1 MRKLFSIVLLLA
13 CLSAGFSQRALA
25 VKAYPYPMQ
34 VTQPDGTVITIRKHG
49 DEFLNWTTSGG
60 RLVKQG
66 PDGFYY
72 LAQFS
77 SRGVVQA
84 TATRVRPA
92 ATPQGISTITPP
104 AAAYERS
111 RARKED
117 FARTFSGRSH
127 LSRLNTAAPATRG
140 ALRSISSG
148 NKKFLTILVQF
159 SDKTFNSASPQSDFF
174 NLLNLDGYAV
184 NGATGSAWN
193 YFREN
198 SSGTF
203 DPQFDV
209 VGPVTLSHDMAYYG
223 ENVTDEESGDED
235 DIRPREMVVEAVDL
249 ANLLG
254 VDFLQYDNDGD
265 GTIDNIFVYYAG
277 YNEAE
282 GGPDDSIWPHAWSIY
297 NYRTVDG
304 VKTGSYAC
312 SSELRGSSGSTM
324 AGIGTFCH
332 EFGHVIG
339 LPDFYDTDYEANGEA
354 LGLGSFSLMSSGNYN
369 NNGRTPPY
377 ITSIERDLLGWF
389 DNEPGVIDQQGN
401 YSLGPVSGNVCYV
414 SETTNEGE
422 TFLYEYRKQTGWD
435 AYIPSGLLI
444 YHIDRSDNLVGGK
457 TAAARWNDWDGI
469 NAYASHQC
477 CDLVEA
483 VYPESAVQDYAQV
496 PFPGSA
502 NNISFTAA
510 SSPAA
515 VDHAGNRTGT
525 DLTNIVNTGDMA
537 TFTVS
542 NSNELVI
549 NGMVADPQGNPV
561 AGATV
566 TLSYQ
571 APDGISPANA
581 PDWKTAGGSSIKASP
596 KRMLEQISQV
606 ITNVQGA
613 YTFTTQIAP
622 GQYNVTVN
630 KQDYHPAEKETSGI
644 NPGTVQLNFTLYPI
658 VQITGD
664 VLRKHNDWEGRSAGF
679 GQPGGT
685 IYGAVG
691 FSAEELVQCQ
701 GKRIKTVSFQLSGT
715 TAAEVGVFVI
725 MGSEVVLNRKVS
737 YPVFG
742 TMMTVDVSAH
752 ELIIPGGKLV
762 KIGCYVK
769 DSNSG
774 FPIAIDEGPMLPMG
788 GYAADAITALNEPW
802 SLDYNILVSA
812 TVEEPPILETTLSG
826 TVTDEQ
832 GVPVAGVSM
841 LLFYD
846 STAETG
852 PANAPGLFRESGP
865 FRSSPLRTGTLIT
878 TVVTD
883 QQGYYS
889 FTTESRKTGSF
900 IIEASKTGFYLAA
913 RQIPANHSGTV
924 IAHFTMIPV
933 VNAGNG
939 VLKKHGL
946 WTTNIG
952 SGTPGG
958 AIYGAV
964 GFSAQE
970 MAPYAGYVVNTIS
983 CLVNGSSAAEVGVF
997 AYIDQQCVLTQAV
1010 GNPSFGTLMNVDVSS
1025 QELVIPAGKPV
1036 YFGYY
1041 VKGTDSAY
1049 PLTADDGPMVPM
1061 GGYVRFTMGAYSTDW
1076 KEQFDLDH
1084 NIMVAATVGP
1094 RDNQL
1099 FSSGYFMIK
1108 HPGKAYKA
1116 GDTFRFEL
1124 NDSPLVE
1131 GVTRP
1136 SAVQWYFDGKA
1147 YNATDVITLTS
1158 GSHTIMVVLTF
1169 ADYSQTI
1176 VKEILISE

>member
-1 MRKLFSIVLLLA
+1 MLLLG
-13 CLSAGFSQRALA
+13 CLLAGFTQHAYA
-25 VKAYPYPMQ
+25 VKAYPYSTK
-34 VTQPDGTVITIRKHG
+34 VTLPDGSVITIQKHG

-60 RLVKQG
+60 RLVTQRA
-66 PDGFYY
+66 DGFYY

-77 SRGVVQA
+77 SQGIVQA
-84 TATRVRPA
+84 TASRVRPA
-92 ATPQGISTITPP
+92 AAPQGISTITPP
-104 AAAYERS
+104 AAAYERA
-111 RARKED
+111 RARRED

-127 LSRLNTAAPATRG
+127 LSRLNKAASATPAS
-140 ALRSISSG
+140 LRSISSG
-148 NKKFLTILVQF
+148 SKKFLTILVQF
-159 SDKTFNSASPQSDFF
+159 TDTTFTSVSPQSDFF

-198 SSGTF
+198 SSETF

-209 VGPVTLSHDMAYYG
+209 VGPVTLSRNMAYYG
-223 ENVTDEESGDED
+223 ANDGED

-249 ANLLG
+249 ADQLG
-254 VDFLQYDNDGD
+254 VDFSQYDNDGD
-265 GTIDNIFVYYAG
+265 GYIDNIFIYYAG

-282 GGPDDSIWPHAWSIY
+282 GGPDDSIWPHAWGIY
-297 NYRTVDG
+297 NQRTVDG

-312 SSELRGSSGSTM
+312 SSELKGSSGSTM

-339 LPDFYDTDYEANGEA
+339 LPDFYDTDYEDNGEA
-354 LGLGSFSLMSSGNYN
+354 LGLGSFSLMSNGNYN

-377 ITSIERDLLGWF
+377 LTSIERDLLGWF
-389 DNEPGVIDQQGN
+389 DNEPGVIDEEGD
-401 YSLGPVSGNVCYV
+401 YSLNPVTGNVCYV
-414 SETTNEGE
+414 SETTNDGE
-422 TFLYEYRKQTGWD
+422 TFLYEYRKQAGWD
-435 AYIPSGLLI
+435 TYIPSGLLI
-444 YHIDRSDNLVGGK
+444 YHIDKSDNLVGGK

-477 CDLVEA
+477 CDLIEA
-483 VYPESAVQDYAQV
+483 VYPESAVLNNAQV
-496 PFPGSA
+496 PFPGST
-502 NNISFTAA
+502 NNTSFTGA

-525 DLTNIVNTGDMA
+525 DLTNIVNTGDIA
-537 TFTVS
+537 TFTVV
-542 NSNELVI
+542 NSNELII
-549 NGMVADPQGNPV
+549 NGVVSDPEGDPV
-561 AGATV
+561 ANATV
-566 TLSYQ
+566 TLSYE
-571 APDGISPANA
+571 ASDGISPTDV
-581 PDWKTAGGSSIKASP
+581 PEGYPAGRGSIKTSP
-596 KRMLEQISQV
+596 KRVLEQVSQM
-606 ITNVQGA
+606 TTDAQGA
-613 YTFTTQIAP
+613 YSFTTETAP
-622 GQYNVTVN
+622 GQYIVTVS
-630 KQDYHPAEKETSGI
+630 KQDYHPAEKEASGV
-644 NPGTVQLNFTLYPI
+644 NPGTAQLNFTLYPI

-664 VLRKHNDWEGRSAGF
+664 VLKKHNDWEGSSVGF

-715 TAAEVGVFVI
+715 TAAEAGIFVT
-725 MGSEVVLNRKVS
+725 MGSEVVLNRKVNNL
-737 YPVFG
+737 VFG
-742 TMMTVDVSAH
+742 TTMTVDVSAD
-752 ELIIPGGKLV
+752 ELIIPEGQLV

-769 DSNSG
+769 DSDDG
-774 FPIAIDEGPMLPMG
+774 YPIAIDEGPMVPMG
-788 GYAADAITALNEPW
+788 GYASDAIDGLTEPW

-812 TVEEPPILETTLSG
+812 TVEEVPIPETVFSG

-832 GVPVAGVSM
+832 GVAAAGVTMS
-841 LLFYD
+841 LFYD
-846 STAETG
+846 STAATSPVNTTG
-852 PANAPGLFRESGP
+852 LIKQSGP
-865 FRSSPLRTGTLIT
+865 FRTSPLRTGTLIT

-883 QQGYYS
+883 QDGDYT
-889 FTTESRKTGSF
+889 FTTESRETGIF
-900 IIEASKTGFYLAA
+900 IIEASKTGFYQAA
-913 RQIPANHSGTV
+913 RQFPANQSGTV
-924 IAHFTMIPV
+924 TVDFTMIPV

-952 SGTPGG
+952 SGTPGET
-958 AIYGAV
+958 IYGAV

-970 MAPYAGYVVNTIS
+970 IEPYEGFVVNTIS
-983 CLVNGSSAAEVGVF
+983 CLVNGSSADEVGVF
-997 AYIDQQCVLTQAV
+997 ACIDQEYVLIQV
-1010 GNPSFGTLMNVDVSS
+1010 VSNPSFGTLMNVDVSG

-1036 YFGYY
+1036 QFGYY
-1041 VKGTDSAY
+1041 VKGSDSGY
-1049 PLTADDGPMVPM
+1049 PLAGDDGPMVPM
-1061 GGYVRFTMGAYSTDW
+1061 GGYARFTMGAFSTDW
-1076 KEQFDLDH
+1076 KEQYDLDH
-1084 NIMVAATVGP
+1084 NIMISATVGP

-1108 HPGKAYKA
+1108 HPDKSYKK

-1136 SAVQWYFDGKA
+1136 SAVQWYFDGNA
-1147 YNATDVITLTS
+1147 YNATDVITLTA

-1176 VKEILISE
+1176 VKEILVGE